1 MLGSTRRSLILMGLL
16 LSLGV
21 AVLLAAAGLDW
32 RTLGSRQILLLA
44 VAATGLCM
52 IALAANSIWRIHARL
67 ERLRGHVALAASD
80 TPLPPIL
87 TEAPDSID
95 RLHLAV
101 ADLIGRRR
109 AAQAELDRR
118 LEQIMGALPDPVLV
132 VTPEGLVSL
141 VNAAGRALFAE
152 RSSMVGTSVYDLLTE
167 GGLAAAMAESR
178 GRGVAVDCR
187 LDLLTG
193 ESLEASVS
201 AFADAGGA
209 VIRFAAGQGILGQ
222 VEHDLAL
229 HDRRPPLPVTAETPL
244 AALPALVL
252 DTETTGLNPERDRI
266 VSLGAVRLQGAQLFR
281 TRILD
286 LLINPGRQIPAV
298 STAVHGISDLMVLPA
313 PGYADVAPKIMAAL
327 QGVAVIGHH
336 TAFDLAILRR
346 ASKAI
351 GVDWQ
356 DPPWLDTAL
365 LFSALHPE
373 ARHFDLDAVAEAF
386 GLAVHGRHTAL
397 GDALATAELYLRMLP
412 QLEARGIATLG
423 QAMAFQMTGR
433 KTAQAHHLEGNP
445 AP

>member
-178 GRGVAVDCR
+178 SRGVAVDCR

-201 AFADAGGA
+201 AF
-209 VIRFAAGQGILGQ
+209 
-222 VEHDLAL
+222 
-229 HDRRPPLPVTAETPL
+229 T
-244 AALPALVL
+244 
-252 DTETTGLNPERDRI
+252 
-266 VSLGAVRLQGAQLFR
+266 
-281 TRILD
+281 
-286 LLINPGRQIPAV
+286 
-298 STAVHGISDLMVLPA
+298 SDPTS
-313 PGYADVAPKIMAAL
+313 PD
-327 QGVAVIGHH
+327 
-336 TAFDLAILRR
+336 
-346 ASKAI
+346 
-351 GVDWQ
+351 
-356 DPPWLDTAL
+356 
-365 LFSALHPE
+365 FSS
-373 ARHFDLDAVAEAF
+373 
-386 GLAVHGRHTAL
+386 
-397 GDALATAELYLRMLP
+397 
-412 QLEARGIATLG
+412 
-423 QAMAFQMTGR
+423 
-433 KTAQAHHLEGNP
+433 
-445 AP
+445 